1 LNDTGAAF
9 TGYNYW
15 PTVDSTKIQFD
26 GTSAV
31 TGGDVV
37 AYCWSETTGYS
48 KFGSYT
54 GNGSTS
60 GPTVT
65 TGFKPAFIMVK
76 QTDSAGNNWHILD
89 NTRSATGELDNYLYP
104 SSSSAEIE
112 AANDG
117 ILISDTGFT
126 ISNTYSS
133 MNASGGTYIYAAF
146 ADTRE
151 AAFWLDQSGN
161 DNDWQPVN
169 LDHND
174 TVADSPTNN
183 FATWNAVNKTSNLT
197 LADGN
202 LKASFTGLA
211 NAATHST
218 MATPQSGQ
226 WYFEFTITTVNTATS
241 QDAGIGFI
249 DVNNPLT
256 NTASQTF
263 SKGIFYRNR
272 GDADSRMVVDGTSI
286 FSGSGYSWAT
296 GDVIQIAY
304 DADTGKVWVGK
315 NNAWFDSSGGTTGSP
330 SAGTNPTGTLDTSYQ
345 YIPAVRAYSNTLVV
359 TANFGQQPFKYDP
372 PA

>member
-1 LNDTGAAF
+1 MSGESF
-9 TGYNYW
+9 
-15 PTVDSTKIQFD
+15 I
-26 GTSAV
+26 
-31 TGGDVV
+31 

-54 GNGSTS
+54 GTGSAGLSIT
-60 GPTVT
+60 GL
-65 TGFKPAFIMVK
+65 GFKPSLLLIKNTSTATNWIMH
-76 QTDSAGNNWHILD
+76 DSTRDVANPITNNLYANLSNAEET
-89 NTRSATGELDNYLYP
+89 NTTLTRIDF
-104 SSSSAEIE
+104 
-112 AANDG
+112 D
-117 ILISDTGFT
+117 SDGFT
-126 ISNTYSS
+126 LQNTSPWAES
-133 MNASGGTYIYAAF
+133 NASGNTYIYAAF

-218 MATPQSGQ
+218 IATPQSGQ

-256 NTASQTF
+256 STASQTF

-315 NNAWFDSSGGTTGSP
+315 NNSWFDSSGGTTGSP
-330 SAGTNPTGTLDTSYQ
+330 SAGTNPTGTLDTTYQ